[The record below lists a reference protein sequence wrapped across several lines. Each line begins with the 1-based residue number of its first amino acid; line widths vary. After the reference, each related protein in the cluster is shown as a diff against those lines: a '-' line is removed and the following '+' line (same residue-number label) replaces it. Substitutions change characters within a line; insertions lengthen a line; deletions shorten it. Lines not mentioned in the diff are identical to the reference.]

1 MATADYQTRDFSFAE
16 TVATVVSVV
25 ILCFLLLVVSSL
37 LSDNSLALKDNYQS
51 LHLLLSVA
59 FQFHI

>member
-1 MATADYQTRDFSFAE
+1 MAAVDYQTRDFSFAE
-16 TVATVVSVV
+16 TVATAVSVV

-37 LSDNSLALKDNYQS
+37 LSDNSLALEDNYQS

-59 FQFHI
+59 FLFHI